1 MINKAIAN
9 ILPHL
14 PKRLV
19 RIFANKYF
27 SGENL
32 SDALRESKKLNE
44 EGCSVTLDILG
55 EYVSKMEEAEQYK
68 TQYLDVI
75 EQFSAANITGNFSLK
90 PSMFGIL
97 LNKEACYENYREIV
111 KAAAKHNNFIRIDME
126 DSSCTDDEINLYL
139 RLKKEFPGRVGLV
152 LQAYMHRTLDDI
164 KKMMEV
170 HTEASPLKFRLCK
183 GIYVEDK
190 SIAYKG
196 YQEVR
201 DHFLEDLEYMLLN
214 GIYVGIATHDAYLV
228 EKSMELIEKHKISK
242 DKFEFQMLYGVN
254 PGMRRSIAGKGYSM
268 KIYVPFGKQ
277 WFNYSTRRLKE
288 NPNMVWHIV
297 KAIFIRG

>member
-1 MINKAIAN
+1 MINQAIAN
-9 ILPHL
+9 TLPHL
-14 PKRLV
+14 PKGLV

-32 SDALRESKKLNE
+32 SDALGESKKLNE
-44 EGCSVTLDILG
+44 EGCSVTIDILG

-68 TQYLDVI
+68 IQYLDVI
-75 EQFSAANITGNFSLK
+75 EQFSAAKIVGNFSLK

-97 LNKEACYENYREIV
+97 LDKEACYENYREIV
-111 KAAAKHNNFIRIDME
+111 KAAERHNSFIRIDME
-126 DSSCTDDEINLYL
+126 DSTCTDDEINLYL

-164 KKMMEV
+164 KKMMDV
-170 HTEASPLKFRLCK
+170 HTDASPLNFRLCK

-190 SIAYKG
+190 TIAYKG

-201 DHFLEDLEYMLLN
+201 DHFLENLEFMVRN
-214 GIYVGIATHDAYLV
+214 GIYVGIATHDAFLV
-228 EKSMELIEKHKISK
+228 EKSMELIEKHKIPK

-254 PGMRRSIAGKGYSM
+254 PGMRRSIVGKGYPM

-288 NPNMVWHIV
+288 TPTW
-297 KAIFIRG
+297 FGTS